1 MLGSQLLIRGS
12 WRAVHLSKF
21 DVHTF
26 TSQRKVEVRVKA
38 VLQPEFAEFAE
49 VTRVWHLDQTDP
61 NAKWQVGSV
70 GTFIWVR
77 RSEFLVKRHVQ
88 KRSGSSSSYH
98 SRPFRKDHPPTSSLK
113 RYAKLVLDLL
123 DIFESKLYTTPG
135 TTKPADPIGQP

>member
-49 VTRVWHLDQTDP
+49 VTRVWDLDRS
-61 NAKWQVGSV
+61 KRQVGSV
-70 GTFIWVR
+70 ATFIWVR
-77 RSEFLVKRHVQ
+77 RSEFLVK
-88 KRSGSSSSYH
+88 
-98 SRPFRKDHPPTSSLK
+98 
-113 RYAKLVLDLL
+113 
-123 DIFESKLYTTPG
+123 
-135 TTKPADPIGQP
+135 